1 MNEDRAKTRE
11 PSAGSVYAGAWRWH
25 FYAAFL
31 VIPFVL
37 LQATTGAI
45 YLFKP
50 EIDPIGHSEKY
61 YVDPAGEP
69 VSYDE
74 QLQTVREQ
82 FPGRTVVRVDIYPDP
97 LRSTVFLLPDE
108 HAGPTT
114 AYVDPY
120 TGAYLGSIEEKKR
133 PTELMKRVHGTLF
146 MGAPGSFIVELG
158 ASWTLVMIV
167 TGIYLWW
174 PRGRFRFVGTLIPR
188 FGARGRLFWKDLHKV
203 AGICFALF
211 VVGFIVTGLPWALIW
226 GETLL
231 ANFQRA
237 IGQTSPGF
245 VEIQFPHHEHGNS
258 HQSGI
263 SHTASASGE
272 KQPVPLQKVVDYA
285 KAQGTSD
292 PIRISLPQDRNRS
305 VYTVTNMAPKTRDM
319 RGVKLNG
326 YTGKI
331 IGQKQ
336 WSDKPIIP
344 RIIATGVDLHQGKFF
359 GRANQIINLI
369 IAMSLIFMAVTGF
382 VMWWKRRPK
391 GELAAPPQPSW
402 ERWPSGIRVGAC
414 ILAVLLPTVGLSILV
429 FLLFD
434 RMIAP
439 RLSWLRASTN

>member
-11 PSAGSVYAGAWRWH
+11 PRAGSVYAGAWRWH

-37 LQATTGAI
+37 LQATTGTI

-61 YVDPAGEP
+61 YVVPAGEP
-69 VSYDE
+69 VSHDA

-82 FPGRTVVRVDIYPDP
+82 FPGRPVARVDIYPDP
-97 LRSTVFLLPDE
+97 RRSTVFLLPDE
-108 HAGPTT
+108 NAGPVS
-114 AYVDPY
+114 AYVNPY
-120 TGAYLGSIEEKKR
+120 TGAYLGSVEEKQR
-133 PTELMKRVHGTLF
+133 LTELMKRVHGTLF
-146 MGAPGSFIVELG
+146 LGTPGSFIVELG

-174 PRGRFRFVGTLIPR
+174 PRGRFRFLGTFIPR

-231 ANFQRA
+231 ATVQRA
-237 IGQTSPGF
+237 SGQTSPGF
-245 VEIQFPHHEHGNS
+245 VEVQPH
-258 HQSGI
+258 QPGI
-263 SHTASASGE
+263 PPARLRLALQAKSN
-272 KQPVPLQKVVDYA
+272 PIPLQKVVDYA
-285 KAQGTSD
+285 KALGSSD
-292 PIRISLPQDRNRS
+292 PIRISLPLDLNRS
-305 VYTVTNMAPKTRDM
+305 VYTVTNMAPRTRDM

-326 YTGKI
+326 YTGEVI
-331 IGQKQ
+331 AIKQ
-336 WSDKPIIP
+336 WSDKPIVP
-344 RIIATGVDLHQGKFF
+344 RIVNTGVDLHQGKFF

-391 GELAAPPQPSW
+391 GELAAPPKPSW
-402 ERWPSGIRVGAC
+402 ERWPSGVKVIAC

-439 RLSWLRASTN
+439 TLSWLRASAN